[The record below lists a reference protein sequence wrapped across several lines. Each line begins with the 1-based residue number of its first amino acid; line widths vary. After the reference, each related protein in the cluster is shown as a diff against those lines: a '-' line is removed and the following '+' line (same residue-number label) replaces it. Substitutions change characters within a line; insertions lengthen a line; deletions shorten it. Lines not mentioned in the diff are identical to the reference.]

1 MANFTQPELQQLR
14 ENLSSELLVISK
26 LASFA
31 AQIDDPQLK
40 QMCINMQRTH
50 ERHRD
55 MLLRHLNAGQPTM

>member
-14 ENLSSELLVISK
+14 ENLSSEMLVISK
-26 LASFA
+26 LANFA

-40 QMCINMQRTH
+40 QMCLNMQRTH

-55 MLLRHLNAGQPTM
+55 MLLRHLGAGQPVM

>member
-55 MLLRHLNAGQPTM
+55 MLLRHLNAGQPVM